1 MLTVPQ
7 ITCDHVS
14 DERRSDHFSVDYYDS
29 SGEQASRRRGRT
41 RGSAPG
47 AGGGLG
53 GPRGRS
59 LLPHTS
65 CPPLLMHGRGPR
77 PSGGPGW
84 RPALPSARGARR
96 VLPKASPHPG
106 GTLSCFV
113 PGARPA
119 LVMLCGWHPVTDRG
133 WPTCA
138 GAPPPGPGNQSP
150 RRRPLP
156 WRPSLLDL
164 SWTPPEGSG
173 SCEDSVTISG
183 TPEGDKLILCLT
195 L

>member
-41 RGSAPG
+41 CGSAPR

-59 LLPHTS
+59 LLPPS
-65 CPPLLMHGRGPR
+65 PDARPRSKAERGPR
-77 PSGGPGW
+77 ME
-84 RPALPSARGARR
+84 
-96 VLPKASPHPG
+96 
-106 GTLSCFV
+106 
-113 PGARPA
+113 ARPA
-119 LVMLCGWHPVTDRG
+119 FRPRCK
-133 WPTCA
+133 A
-138 GAPPPGPGNQSP
+138 GPSKGLAAPWRDPLLFCSRRQACPGHAVWLAPRHRQGLAHMCRCPASGPGNRVQRL
-150 RRRPLP
+150 RRRLLP

-183 TPEGDKLILCLT
+183 TPEGDKLILFLT